1 MDSGGAAV
9 SAPSSPVPGGVAV
22 SARYSPDSA
31 RATATTY
38 KATLAMFEG
47 NLATQTDALQPESCE
62 EELKKITQRG
72 YLLMNK
78 YTQDWY
84 ASVFINKLNS
94 ILNS

>member
-1 MDSGGAAV
+1 MNNIFNNCNS
-9 SAPSSPVPGGVAV
+9 
-22 SARYSPDSA
+22 YL
-31 RATATTY
+31 T
-38 KATLAMFEG
+38 
-47 NLATQTDALQPESCE
+47 ESHSKEDE